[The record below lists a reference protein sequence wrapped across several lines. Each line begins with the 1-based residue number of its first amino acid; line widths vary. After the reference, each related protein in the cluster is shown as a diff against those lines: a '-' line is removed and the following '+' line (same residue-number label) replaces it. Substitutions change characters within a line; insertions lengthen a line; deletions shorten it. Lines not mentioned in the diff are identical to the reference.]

1 MLILVFVVSVS
12 LHVVFYV
19 EDVTAEDVTAEEG
32 NLSSYLYRV
41 VSGWMGM
48 ITCN

>member
-19 EDVTAEDVTAEEG
+19 EDVTAEEG
-32 NLSSYLYRV
+32 NLSSYLYRG

-48 ITCN
+48 ITYN

>member
-12 LHVVFYV
+12 LHVFYV
-19 EDVTAEDVTAEEG
+19 EDVTAEEG

-48 ITCN
+48 ITYN